1 MARLNERFKANS
13 APEQRILAYVDENA
27 SDVLVQR
34 MNGNEYKKNIQS
46 CIVYVRNMAKKQAQ
60 NGCACI
66 EDSEVF
72 GWVMHFFEEDSIPA
86 VEVPKADE
94 KNDVST
100 VPSKDKSGKDNLKI
114 TFKAPNVKEIR
125 FAKKQ
130 LEQMEEDIVN
140 PDHKPKNEVER
151 WKTEPS
157 KQDKKPEKK
166 AEQKQK
172 KKPDADVEGQISFAD
187 LFGGFEP

>member
-1 MARLNERFKANS
+1 MARLNEQFKANN
-13 APEQRILAYVDENA
+13 AIEQRILAYVEENA
-27 SDVLVQR
+27 SDVLVER
-34 MNGNEYKKNIQS
+34 INGKEYKKNIQS
-46 CIVYVRNMAKKQAQ
+46 CMTYVRNMAKMQAQ

-94 KNDVST
+94 KKEQPKT
-100 VPSKDKSGKDNLKI
+100 EPKYK
-114 TFKAPNVKEIR
+114 PNS
-125 FAKKQ
+125 
-130 LEQMEEDIVN
+130 
-140 PDHKPKNEVER
+140 EVER
-151 WKTEPS
+151 WKAEPS
-157 KQDKKPEKK
+157 NQEKKPERKE
-166 AEQKQK
+166 EQKPK